1 MLRTYKMKSVEF
13 TVLKNDMDMVLEYL
27 GRSRAIHFPPLKNVN
42 DTPKARSIRQTLERL
57 NAAAAFIGVEIK
69 EDDTDTENAHIISEK
84 DMTITE
90 NLLTSVENIKDRF
103 LKAQHEKQSIQET
116 LNETQAFSKLD
127 VPFSEMEQLS
137 YMTLR
142 IGRLDQKG
150 QSELREK
157 LGDRAVILPLSDG
170 NRVIAASS
178 RKGRFTLDS
187 QLKKVSFEPIS
198 FPQEFKGI
206 PSEFV
211 SAIKSKNELLE
222 EEINNINN
230 EKDDFRIKNEK
241 EINRLY
247 LLWEIALSIEEIK
260 TRFTAT
266 EYSYHFAGWIPAN
279 MAPKIVKDLL
289 EITSGRIA
297 VNSYSPE
304 EVPSIQDGS
313 EKVPVYLKH
322 GAFVNGFQSVVFS
335 YGAPLYGTIDPTPL
349 VAFFFTLLFGIMFGD
364 VGHGF
369 ALFLA
374 GVLIIKGP
382 RQLAKFKSYSVP
394 LVSIGISSM
403 FFGLLF
409 GSVFTN
415 ERLLIGITRKI
426 TGFVTGRPID
436 RILSIMPLAESGGSL
451 MKLMYF
457 FGFTIGIGII
467 LISIGLLINIAN
479 RLILKKYEQALFSKT
494 GMAGLFMFWY
504 AIYIAVHVLLG
515 GQFIMLDIVFLLTPV
530 VFIFFGPVIWR
541 FIARE
546 KPLLEHGL
554 MTFIMEGFVEILET
568 ISGYISNTVSFLR
581 VGAFALSHTVLSFI
595 VFRFSEELGGSGIG
609 GSLMALLILISGN
622 TIIIVL
628 EGMIVAIQVVRLQ
641 YYEFFN
647 KFFVETGVEFS
658 PFRFNTK
665 KT

>member
-1 MLRTYKMKSVEF
+1 MLRTHKMKSIEF
-13 TVLKNDMDMVLEYL
+13 TVLKNDMDKVLEYL
-27 GRSRAIHFPPLKNVN
+27 GKSMSIHFPPVKAMNETPAVKN
-42 DTPKARSIRQTLERL
+42 IRQVLERI
-57 NAAAAFIGVEIK
+57 NAAAVFADIDLKGDNTAETAGLPSE
-69 EDDTDTENAHIISEK
+69 EDK
-84 DMTITE
+84 VLTE
-90 NLLTSVENIKDRF
+90 NLLTAAES
-103 LKAQHEKQSIQET
+103 LKNKLYKVQQEKQSIQET
-116 LNETQAFSKLD
+116 LNETQAFSRLN
-127 VPFSEMEQLS
+127 VPFSEIEQLS
-137 YMTLR
+137 YLTLR
-142 IGRLDQKG
+142 IGRLDPKG
-150 QSELREK
+150 QEELREN

-170 NRVIAASS
+170 NRVLAASS

-198 FPQEFKGI
+198 FSQDLRGI
-206 PSEFV
+206 PSEYV
-211 SAIKSKNELLE
+211 KTIKDKYELLE
-222 EEINNINN
+222 EEIKNINN
-230 EKDDFRIKNEK
+230 EKEDFRLKNEK
-241 EINRLY
+241 EIKKIY
-247 LLWEIALSIEEIK
+247 LLWDTALTVEKIK
-260 TRFTAT
+260 TGFTAT
-266 EYSYHFAGWIPAN
+266 EYSYHFSGWIPAN
-279 MAPKIVKDLL
+279 IAPKIVKDLL
-289 EITSGRIA
+289 DITSGRIA

-304 EVPSIQDGS
+304 EVQSVKDGS
-313 EKVPVYLKH
+313 EKVPVYMKH
-322 GAFVNGFQSVVFS
+322 GAFVKGFEGVVFS

-364 VGHGF
+364 IGHGF
-369 ALFLA
+369 VLFLA
-374 GVLIIKGP
+374 GLLISKGP

-415 ERLLIGITRKI
+415 EGLLIGITRKI
-426 TGFVTGRPID
+426 TAFVTGHPMD
-436 RILSIMPLAESGGSL
+436 RILTIMPLAESGGSL
-451 MKLMYF
+451 MKLLYF
-457 FGFTIGIGII
+457 FGFTVGIGII

-504 AIYIAVHVLLG
+504 AIYIAVRVLLG
-515 GQFIMLDIVFLLTPV
+515 GKFITLDLVFLLTPV

-595 VFRFSEELGGSGIG
+595 VFRFAEELGGSGIT
-609 GSLMALLILISGN
+609 GSLAALLILISGN